1 MSDQQTMKN
10 KHLKQHI
17 EALIFIANPS
27 ITLLEIMECLNE
39 KFNTTFDER
48 TIADLVDQLM
58 DHYAGEDSSFEILEM
73 NGGFRFMTKPAY
85 EDTLTTYLKQV
96 QNNKLSRTAME
107 TLSIIAY
114 KQPVTKAVIEQI
126 RGVNCDYSIQKLLEK
141 DLVTIMG
148 RGETIGKPL
157 LYGTSDKFMDYFGLN
172 SIKDLPVL
180 KDFEDKKQVIG
191 DKSAVAGEALKNTSE
206 N

>member
-1 MSDQQTMKN
+1 MNTD
-10 KHLKQHI
+10 HLKQHI
-17 EALIFIANPS
+17 EALIFIADPS
-27 ITLLEIMECLNE
+27 ITLLEIMDCLEE
-39 KFNTTFDER
+39 KFGTSFDEQM
-48 TIADLVDQLM
+48 TGDIIDEIIDS
-58 DHYAGEDSSFEILEM
+58 YAKGESSFEILEM

-85 EDTLTTYLKQV
+85 QDTISTYLKQV
-96 QNNKLSRTAME
+96 QNKKLSGTAME

-114 KQPVTKAVIEQI
+114 KQPVTKAIIEQI
-126 RGVNCDYSIQKLLEK
+126 RGVNCDYTIQRLLEK
-141 DLVTIMG
+141 ELITILG

-157 LYGTSDKFMDYFGLN
+157 LYGTSEKFMDYFGLK

-191 DKSAVAGEALKNTSE
+191 DKSTVAGEALRNTSE

>member
-1 MSDQQTMKN
+1 MNTD
-10 KHLKQHI
+10 HLKQHI
-17 EALIFIANPS
+17 EALIFIANPA
-27 ITLLEIMECLNE
+27 ITLLEIIDCLEE
-39 KFNTTFDER
+39 KLGTSLEEEMIGNIVDEMIDTFKNSE
-48 TIADLVDQLM
+48 
-58 DHYAGEDSSFEILEM
+58 SSFEILEM

-85 EDTLTTYLKQV
+85 QDTISTYLKQA
-96 QNNKLSRTAME
+96 QNKKLSSTALE

-126 RGVNCDYSIQKLLEK
+126 RGVNCDYTIQRLLDKE
-141 DLVTIMG
+141 LVTIQG

-157 LYGTSDKFMDYFGLN
+157 LYGTSEKFMDYFGLKT
-172 SIKDLPVL
+172 IKDLPVL

-191 DKSAVAGEALKNTSE
+191 DESIVAGEALRNTSE

>member
-1 MSDQQTMKN
+1 MNTD
-10 KHLKQHI
+10 HLKQHI
-17 EALIFIANPS
+17 EALIFIADPS
-27 ITLLEIMECLNE
+27 ITLLEIMDCLEE
-39 KFNTTFDER
+39 KFGTSFDEQM
-48 TIADLVDQLM
+48 TGDIIDEIIDS
-58 DHYAGEDSSFEILEM
+58 YAKGESSFEILEM

-85 EDTLTTYLKQV
+85 QDTISTYLKQV
-96 QNNKLSRTAME
+96 QNKKLSGTAME

-114 KQPVTKAVIEQI
+114 KQPVTKAIIEQI
-126 RGVNCDYSIQKLLEK
+126 RGVNCDYTIQRLLEK
-141 DLVTIMG
+141 ELITILG

-157 LYGTSDKFMDYFGLN
+157 LYGTSDKFMDYFGLK

-191 DKSAVAGEALKNTSE
+191 DKSTVAGEALRNTSE

>member
-1 MSDQQTMKN
+1 MNTD
-10 KHLKQHI
+10 HLKQHI
-17 EALIFIANPS
+17 EALIFIADPS
-27 ITLLEIMECLNE
+27 ITLLEIMDCLEE
-39 KFNTTFDER
+39 KFGTSFDEQM
-48 TIADLVDQLM
+48 TGNIIDEIIDS
-58 DHYAGEDSSFEILEM
+58 YAKGESSFEILEM

-85 EDTLTTYLKQV
+85 QDTISTYLKQV
-96 QNNKLSRTAME
+96 QNKKLSGTAME

-114 KQPVTKAVIEQI
+114 KQPVTKAIIEQI
-126 RGVNCDYSIQKLLEK
+126 RGVNCDYTIQRLLEK
-141 DLVTIMG
+141 ELITILG

-157 LYGTSDKFMDYFGLN
+157 LYGTSDKFMDYFGLK

-191 DKSAVAGEALKNTSE
+191 DKSTVAGEALRNTSE